1 VRYPVEANLV
11 GDAKEALREL
21 IPLLQRKQ
29 DRSWRES
36 IEKKVAEWWRVLD
49 DRAHDPP
56 TR

>member
-1 VRYPVEANLV
+1 M